1 MSRVHRLSCSFQ
13 KWIGI
18 ATAYPAPG
26 PLHALGSTDA
36 TRPAQAATRKT
47 LQLARE
53 EGWAAAMRAGL
64 SGDADAYRWFLED
77 ATPYIRAVVRR
88 RAGNQPTADAEDI
101 VQDVLLAL
109 HLKRG
114 SWNQALPIGPWIST
128 LTRNKIIDA
137 HRKTKS
143 HVHIPVDDLA
153 DVLPADQIDGDGGD
167 AAPDIKGLLS
177 RLRPQQRDVVQMISV
192 DGISVRDTAS
202 RLSMSEGAVY
212 VTLHRAFKALAAL
225 YRGNAS

>member
-1 MSRVHRLSCSFQ
+1 MHPVQRLTCSFQ

-18 ATAYPAPG
+18 AAAYPSQG
-26 PLHALGSTDA
+26 PVNAAASPDEI
-36 TRPAQAATRKT
+36 RSAQAARRKS
-47 LQLARE
+47 LQQARE

-64 SGDADAYRWFLED
+64 TGDTHAYGWFLED

-88 RAGNQPTADAEDI
+88 RAGNRSAADVEDI

-114 SWNQALPIGPWIST
+114 SWNQSLPIGPWIST
-128 LTRNKIIDA
+128 LTRNKIVDA

-143 HVHIPVDDLA
+143 MAHIPIDDLS
-153 DVLPADQIDGDGGD
+153 DVLPATQEESSGDPD
-167 AAPDIKGLLS
+167 PDINGLLS
-177 RLRPQQRDVVQMISV
+177 RLRPQQREVVQMISV
-192 DGISVRDTAS
+192 DGISVRDAAS
-202 RLSMSEGAVY
+202 RLRTSEGAVY

-225 YRGNAS
+225 YRGNAL